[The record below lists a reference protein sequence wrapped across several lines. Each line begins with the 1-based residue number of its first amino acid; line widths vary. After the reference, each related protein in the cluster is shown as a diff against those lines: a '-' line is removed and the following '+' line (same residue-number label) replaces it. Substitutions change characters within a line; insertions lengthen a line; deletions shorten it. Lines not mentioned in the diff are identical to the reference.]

1 MDITSLLNVSSKP
14 ITEAALKAPTN
25 RTDPTNESFSGLLQS
40 ALDNL
45 NETNSLLNQREEEE
59 IKFALGY
66 TDNTHDLSIATAKAS
81 TALSYTVALRDRFIE
96 AYNQI
101 MQIQV

>member
-1 MDITSLLNVSSKP
+1 MDITSLLNIGSKA
-14 ITEAALKAPTN
+14 ISEAAQKAPTN
-25 RTDPTNESFSGLLQS
+25 NNLKTNESFSGLFQS
-40 ALDNL
+40 ALENL
-45 NETNSLLNQREEEE
+45 NETNSLINQREEEE

-66 TDNTHDLSIATAKAS
+66 TDSTHDLSIATAKAS